1 MNSHNT
7 NKYNDEI
14 SAHATHTHTHSMNTQ
29 LVRVPTGR
37 TNNCMDG
44 RLPCVESIFFENL
57 VTATKSASTYYNIL

>member
-1 MNSHNT
+1 MNSNNT
-7 NKYNDEI
+7 NKYNDGI
-14 SAHATHTHTHSMNTQ
+14 SARTYTQ
-29 LVRVPTGR
+29 YEYPTRTCITSR